1 MKREERKK
9 IMINKVNI
17 NGVEYYEHYINNNV
31 GDIFTDWRDIPRYRA
46 KLINQ
51 IKKSNEN
58 SKQIDL

>member
-1 MKREERKK
+1 
-9 IMINKVNI
+9 MINKVNI